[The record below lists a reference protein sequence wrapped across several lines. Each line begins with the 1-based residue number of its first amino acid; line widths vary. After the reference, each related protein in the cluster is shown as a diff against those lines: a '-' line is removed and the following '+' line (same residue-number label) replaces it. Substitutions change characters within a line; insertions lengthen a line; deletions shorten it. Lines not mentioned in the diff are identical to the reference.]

1 MKTINPLRRRVC
13 AAAVAALAW
22 AALQTP
28 ARAHDTWFQ
37 QLSAPGAAPVLALGT
52 GHDFGRFETGV
63 GTQYLQQ
70 PGCATADGAAALT
83 PVRNAARSL
92 VLRTAA
98 GAQSCWLQLTPFDTE
113 LSPAKV
119 ALYLNDINASAS
131 LRATWAA
138 MQARGV
144 RWQER
149 YTKHARIELQP
160 GGASTP
166 APLGLD
172 ATLQRQGATWLFTVL
187 RDGQPLPGQAVELR
201 SASPAAGTWHHTD
214 AQGQVRVPALPAGR
228 WLLRSIDLRL
238 DSADANRWDSR
249 FLTLAFEGGAG
260 TAAAA
265 AR

>member
-1 MKTINPLRRRVC
+1 MKTSNPLRRRACTV
-13 AAAVAALAW
+13 ALALT
-22 AALQTP
+22 ALHVP
-28 ARAHDTWFQ
+28 AHAHDTWLQ
-37 QLSAPGAAPVLALGT
+37 RLSAPGGTPVLALGT
-52 GHDFGRFETGV
+52 GHDFGAFESGV
-63 GTQYLQQ
+63 GAEYLQQ
-70 PGCATADGAAALT
+70 PACAAADGPAALT

-98 GAQSCWLQLTPFDTE
+98 GAHNCWLQLTPFDTE

-119 ALYLNDINASAS
+119 ALYLNDINASAP

-138 MQARGV
+138 MQARGL

-149 YTKHARIELQP
+149 YTKHARIELVP
-160 GGASTP
+160 GGASSP

-187 RDGQPLPGQAVELR
+187 RDGQPLPGQPVELR

-214 AQGQVRVPALPAGR
+214 AQGQLRVPALPAGR
-228 WLLRSIDLRL
+228 WLLRTIDLRL

-249 FLTLAFEGGAG
+249 FLTLAFEGGAV
-260 TAAAA
+260 
-265 AR
+265 